1 MTETLVASALSLSYL
16 NLSTVL
22 CVGACKH
29 AGKIAKL
36 NKLGLQKMVL
46 GFEKNLFIVMKIGFP
61 VEINFA
67 PSSIF
72 IRV

>member
-1 MTETLVASALSLSYL
+1 
-16 NLSTVL
+16 
-22 CVGACKH
+22 
-29 AGKIAKL
+29 
-36 NKLGLQKMVL
+36 MVL